1 MKKLLISCILIFL
14 SLNINA
20 AISQSGIT
28 NLKQLDKNGIIDLVS
43 GNQLTGFI
51 SDGPFEGSI
60 KQTYFKDGRYETIY
74 DDRVFKGK
82 WRAEGESYATPQG
95 KKMCTKN
102 NNATDWSCFYWYT
115 GNKDGGTYAYIIA
128 QGLIFHQYHEIKS
141 VIQIKA
147 EAKKE
152 AQRKKVAD
160 AKRAEEKKKAAE
172 RKRVADA
179 KKAEEKKKAAER
191 KRVADAKKED
201 EKKRVAKA
209 KKKVEE
215 EKKRVADAKRAEE
228 KKRNLAKIAEQKR
241 VADEKLKNAL
251 SLLPPKTKL
260 QNAQNFIIDIDEFV
274 AKNPNELDI
283 MEVAMFK
290 INTKLISEG
299 TSDNQQMKTLEL
311 FRDSVESSTAFLK
324 FQKKKKDAKNQ
335 QEIKKITKLMN
346 SIEGRINQLQEEINK
361 GSSSKIL
368 LAKISSA
375 QSILRSPDSFS
386 VLQVLN
392 KELIQ
397 LINDIANQKKIESKI
412 KFESIT
418 LDQHIDKLKT
428 YLTENISSISSEFMT
443 LIVGKVNILE
453 NTKKQ
458 KFTNNTEEKKVLIK
472 VNDDIADFIL
482 NNNLLTDADIAATK
496 KQAEDKKKSDAK
508 KKADKKKA
516 EERKRKADAKKK
528 ADAKERERLKNFKT
542 VKMNCSYSING
553 QYLNYSWAYDGKK
566 LYWEGIPVNIGTN
579 NLDQGMS
586 IKVKKLSGKD
596 RFQMEVLML
605 FIVYDFTNDF
615 YNKDSEINF
624 YGIKGFGTCY

>member
-1 MKKLLISCILIFL
+1 MKNLFISIVLIFL

-20 AISQSGIT
+20 TISQSGIT
-28 NLKQLDKNGIIDLVS
+28 NLKQLDNNGIMDLIN

-51 SDGPFEGSI
+51 SDGPFEGPVV
-60 KQTYFKDGRYETIY
+60 QTFFKNGKYETIFADKIY
-74 DDRVFKGK
+74 KGIWK
-82 WRAEGESYATPQG
+82 LEN
-95 KKMCTKN
+95 KKYCSKN
-102 NNATDWSCFYWYT
+102 ITASSFNCVYWYT

-128 QGLIFHQYHEIKS
+128 QGQIFHQYHEIKS
-141 VIQIKA
+141 VVQIKA
-147 EAKKE
+147 EEKKE
-152 AQRKKVAD
+152 AQRKK
-160 AKRAEEKKKAAE
+160 
-172 RKRVADA
+172 VADA

-191 KRVADAKKED
+191 KRVADAKKVE

-209 KKKVEE
+209 KKKLEE
-215 EKKRVADAKRAEE
+215 EKKRIADAKRAEE

-260 QNAQNFIIDIDEFV
+260 QNAQNFINDIDEFI

-299 TSDNQQMKTLEL
+299 TSDDQQMKTLEL
-311 FRDSVESSTAFLK
+311 FRDSVESSTAFLD
-324 FQKKKKDAKNQ
+324 FQKKKKDSRNQ
-335 QEIKKITKLMN
+335 QEVKKITKLMN
-346 SIEGRINQLQEEINK
+346 SIEGRINQLQKEINK

-386 VLQVLN
+386 ALQVLN

-397 LINDIANQKKIESKI
+397 LINDIDNQKKIESKI

-418 LDQHIDKLKT
+418 LDQNINKLKT
-428 YLTENISSISSEFMT
+428 YLTENISSISPELMS

-458 KFTNNTEEKKVLIK
+458 KFTNNNEEKKVLIK

-482 NNNLLTDADIAATK
+482 NNNLLTDSDIAKTK

-579 NLDQGMS
+579 NLDEGMS

-605 FIVYDFTNDF
+605 FIIYDFTNDF

>member
-1 MKKLLISCILIFL
+1 MKKLIISCILIFS

-28 NLKQLDKNGIIDLVS
+28 NLKQLDQNGIIDLVS

-51 SDGPFEGSI
+51 SDGPFQGPI
-60 KQTYFKDGRYETIY
+60 IQTYYKNGKYETIFE
-74 DDRVFKGK
+74 DKVFKGIWK
-82 WRAEGESYATPQG
+82 VEG
-95 KKMCTKN
+95 KRFLTKN
-102 NNATDWSCFYWYT
+102 NNASDFGLMYWYT

-128 QGLIFHQYHEIKS
+128 QGKIFHQYHEIKS
-141 VIQIKA
+141 VVQIKA

-152 AQRKKVAD
+152 AQRKK
-160 AKRAEEKKKAAE
+160 
-172 RKRVADA
+172 VADA

-579 NLDQGMS
+579 NIDEGMS

-605 FIVYDFTNDF
+605 FIAYDFTNDF

-624 YGIKGFGTCY
+624 WGIKGFGTCY

>member
-1 MKKLLISCILIFL
+1 MKKLFISIVLIFL
-14 SLNINA
+14 SLNVNA

-28 NLKQLDKNGIIDLVS
+28 NLKQLDNNGIRDLIN

-51 SDGPFEGSI
+51 SDGPFEGPVV
-60 KQTYFKDGRYETIY
+60 QTFFKNGKYETIFADKIY
-74 DDRVFKGK
+74 KGIWK
-82 WRAEGESYATPQG
+82 LEN
-95 KKMCTKN
+95 KKYCSKN
-102 NNATDWSCFYWYT
+102 ITASSFNCVYWYT

-128 QGLIFHQYHEIKS
+128 QGQIFHQYHEIKS
-141 VIQIKA
+141 VVQIKA
-147 EAKKE
+147 EEKKE

-160 AKRAEEKKKAAE
+160 AKRAEEKKK
-172 RKRVADA
+172 
-179 KKAEEKKKAAER
+179 
-191 KRVADAKKED
+191 
-201 EKKRVAKA
+201 VAKA
-209 KKKVEE
+209 KKKLEE
-215 EKKRVADAKRAEE
+215 EKKRIADAKRAEE
-228 KKRNLAKIAEQKR
+228 KKRNLAKIAEQKK

-260 QNAQNFIIDIDEFV
+260 QNAQYFINDIDEFV

-299 TSDNQQMKTLEL
+299 TSDDQQMKTLES
-311 FRDSVESSTAFLK
+311 FRDSIESSTAFLD
-324 FQKKKKDAKNQ
+324 FQKKKKDSRNQ
-335 QEIKKITKLMN
+335 QEVKKITKLMN
-346 SIEGRINQLQEEINK
+346 SIEGRINQLQKEINK

-375 QSILRSPDSFS
+375 QSILQSPDSFS
-386 VLQVLN
+386 ALQVLS

-397 LINDIANQKKIESKI
+397 LINDIDNQKKIESKI

-418 LDQHIDKLKT
+418 LDQNINKLKT
-428 YLTENISSISSEFMT
+428 YLTENISSISPELMS
-443 LIVGKVNILE
+443 LIVGKVNILK

-458 KFTNNTEEKKVLIK
+458 KFTNNNEEKKVLVK

-482 NNNLLTDADIAATK
+482 NNNLLTDSDIAKTK

-508 KKADKKKA
+508 KKADKKKS
-516 EERKRKADAKKK
+516 EERKRKVDAKKK

-579 NLDQGMS
+579 NLDEGMS

-596 RFQMEVLML
+596 RFQMEVLMV
-605 FIVYDFTNDF
+605 FIMYDFTNDF